1 MQISTLIVKLLRGI
15 SLFSSVFLLPTP
27 HRTQRFLSGPFA
39 PGVEVTAG
47 LFVVSHDGKLL
58 FSGGHWDNSLRV
70 TSLVKGKT
78 VGQHIRH
85 MGKHSPRFHIS
96 FLDRTWVSKTS
107 VRVLIATWYFQ
118 AIQIHSLWFR
128 VVSTL
133 FKCPVI
139 ITQFVPLSFRHCNL
153 LVNGPLRHPPHLRL
167 QRHNLHGVAGSAA
180 GKDT

>member
-1 MQISTLIVKLLRGI
+1 MQISTLIAKLLCGT
-15 SLFSSVFLLPTP
+15 SLFSSVFLLPFP

-85 MGKHSPRFHIS
+85 MGKHRPRFHTS
-96 FLDRTWVSKTS
+96 FLDRTYHVSKTR
-107 VRVLIATWYFQ
+107 VRVLVATWCFQ
-118 AIQIHSLWFR
+118 TSSIS
-128 VVSTL
+128 
-133 FKCPVI
+133 
-139 ITQFVPLSFRHCNL
+139 TQFMIQGCVHS
-153 LVNGPLRHPPHLRL
+153 V
-167 QRHNLHGVAGSAA
+167 
-180 GKDT
+180 